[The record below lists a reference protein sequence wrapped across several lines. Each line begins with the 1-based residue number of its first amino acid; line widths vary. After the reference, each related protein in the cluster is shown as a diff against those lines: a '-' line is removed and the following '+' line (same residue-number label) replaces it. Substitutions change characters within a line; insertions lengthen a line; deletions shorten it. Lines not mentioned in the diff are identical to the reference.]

1 MNYFLCY
8 DKLCRVSMQ
17 LEQTLSF
24 RRLERSDRLQ
34 NRVAIEVLS
43 PSIFGNPFRHNN
55 P

>member
-8 DKLCRVSMQ
+8 DKLWRISMQ
-17 LEQTLSF
+17 FEQTLLF

-34 NRVAIEVLS
+34 NCVVTEVLS
-43 PSIFGNPFRHNN
+43 PSKFGNPFRHNN